1 MTFWAILLG
10 MTLATLAFVALPFL
24 VRARGERRG
33 DDVAVYRDQLAE
45 IERDLAAGR
54 IAPEEAEASRIEV
67 SRRLL
72 KAAGRAEADEAE
84 QPAVARGR
92 RTAAVAF
99 LILALPAVAAASYY
113 RLGAPWEAL
122 PRPTAEAKGPGGLTL
137 AEMIAKVEAHIR
149 DNPNDGRSYEVLAPV
164 YMRLGRFDDAVA
176 AWRRTIDILGDASIR
191 QSGLGEA
198 LVGQAQGDV
207 TPEARKVFDKALALD
222 KGSVPARYYLA
233 LAAFQDGKRDDARKM
248 WSDMLAGAP
257 QDAAWTAP
265 VRRALA
271 ELDAQSGKDGA
282 TDAAKPQ
289 AAPGPAASDVEAAA
303 KMDSGDR
310 NAFIRSMVAR
320 LADKL
325 KQNGDDP
332 EGWARLVRAYG
343 VLGEADKAQAA
354 TTDARKALAA
364 DATKLARFEDA
375 LKAGTDGPR

>member
-33 DDVAVYRDQLAE
+33 DDVAVYRDQLGE

-113 RLGAPWEAL
+113 RLGAPWEAM

-137 AEMIAKVEAHIR
+137 AEMIAKVEAHVR

-289 AAPGPAASDVEAAA
+289 AAPGPTASDVEAAA

-325 KQNGDDP
+325 KQNGEDP

-343 VLGEADKAQAA
+343 VLGEVDKAQAA
-354 TTDARKALAA
+354 ATDARKALAA

-375 LKAGTDGPR
+375 LKAGTDGSR